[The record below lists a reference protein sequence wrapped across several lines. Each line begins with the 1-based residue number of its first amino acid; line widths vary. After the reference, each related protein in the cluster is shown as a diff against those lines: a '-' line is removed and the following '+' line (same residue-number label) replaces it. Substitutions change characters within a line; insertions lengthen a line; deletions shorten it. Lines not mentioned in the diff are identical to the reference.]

1 VTTARSQN
9 GWSANNRS
17 VISTRTVRGTH
28 VRLAVRDGPAGDLL
42 LEVAALF
49 DLTVQEIDTA
59 VGAQS
64 DDWGYAER
72 PVRGSADVLSNHASG
87 TAIDLNATRWP
98 LGSAPEVN
106 LSARQVA
113 AVREIVAATGGAVR
127 WGGDYRGRKDPMH
140 FEITDNRTEAD
151 CVRALAALRA
161 HFGRPGGLVTNG
173 DEELDANQATQ
184 LAEIHHEL
192 TTWLDN
198 RRGPQGEA
206 IPGGGQETMLGYSTN
221 ADGFGYRLSG
231 AVGQLYGMVS
241 DLHAKLDWL
250 HANTPGG
257 GSPAVPT
264 IDYDQLASALLRGI
278 AGRTG

>member
-1 VTTARSQN
+1 VTARSQN
-9 GWSANNRS
+9 GWSANDRS

-42 LEVAALF
+42 MEVAALF

-59 VGAQS
+59 VGADP

-72 PVRGSADVLSNHASG
+72 PVRGSSDVSNHASG
-87 TAIDLNATRWP
+87 TAIDLNAARWP
-98 LGSAPEVN
+98 LGSAPSVN
-106 LSARQVA
+106 LSARQIA
-113 AVREIVAATGGAVR
+113 AVREIVAATGGAIR
-127 WGGDYRGRKDPMH
+127 WGGDYAGRKDPMH
-140 FEITDNRTEAD
+140 FEINNGQTEVS
-151 CVRALAALRA
+151 CVRALSALRA
-161 HFGRPGGLVTNG
+161 HYGRPGGLVTNG
-173 DEELDANQATQ
+173 DDELDANQATQ

-198 RRGPQGEA
+198 RRGPNGEA

-221 ADGFGYRLSG
+221 ADGFGYRLAG
-231 AVGQLYGMVS
+231 AVNQLYGVVA

-250 HANTPGG
+250 HDNTPAGG
-257 GSPAVPT
+257 APAVPA
-264 IDYDQLASALLRGI
+264 IDYDQLAAALLRGI